1 MMTTWQRI
9 QELFW
14 KVMTGALVAA
24 VVSSPGWLWVTVTY
38 GFNTVTTIS
47 ENAKGVKEIK
57 DEFAKHE
64 IEWASWEEERQK
76 EYEQIQKQ
84 LGDLNMLYG
93 LATISTAGD
102 KVTASIN
109 VAGPAARLR
118 QGMEL
123 WVTNNTDPDRTKIKV
138 VVAGT
143 FTAGSHYLLR
153 LSREAGKAI
162 EASKNE
168 IQVQVD
174 PIEESG
180 EAESG

>member
-1 MMTTWQRI
+1 MLTPWQRI
-9 QELFW
+9 QDLFW
-14 KVMTGALVAA
+14 KAMAGALVAA

-38 GFNTVTTIS
+38 GYNTIKAIETNGKTA
-47 ENAKGVKEIK
+47 EKAKTDLKTHMDAMLLAE
-57 DEFAKHE
+57 A
-64 IEWASWEEERQK
+64 ERER

-93 LATISTAGD
+93 LATISAAGD

-174 PIEESG
+174 PIEQSEEATSG
-180 EAESG
+180 

>member
-1 MMTTWQRI
+1 MPTVWDRI
-9 QELFW
+9 RELFW
-14 KVMTGALVAA
+14 KVMAGALVAM
-24 VVSSPGWLWVTVTY
+24 VVSSPAWLWASVTY
-38 GFNTVTTIS
+38 GYNT
-47 ENAKGVKEIK
+47 IK
-57 DEFAKHE
+57 A
-64 IEWASWEEERQK
+64 IETNGKTAEKAETDLQDHLAATLVAEEGRERQ
-76 EYEQIQKQ
+76 YEQIQKQ

-93 LATISTAGD
+93 LATISAAGD

-174 PIEESG
+174 PIEQSEEATSG
-180 EAESG
+180 

>member
-1 MMTTWQRI
+1 MTTWQRI

-14 KVMTGALVAA
+14 KVMTTALVGL
-24 VVSSPGWLWVTVTY
+24 VVSSPAWLWASVTY
-38 GFNTVTTIS
+38 GYNTIKAIETNGKTA
-47 ENAKGVKEIK
+47 EKAKTDLQSHLDATVL
-57 DEFAKHE
+57 A
-64 IEWASWEEERQK
+64 EEGRERQ
-76 EYEQIQKQ
+76 YEQIQKQ

-118 QGMEL
+118 QGQEL
-123 WVTNNTDPDRTKIKV
+123 WVTNNTDPDRTKIKLTV
-138 VVAGT
+138 SGT

-153 LSREAGKAI
+153 LSREAGKSI

-174 PIEESG
+174 PIEED
-180 EAESG
+180 EEVESG

>member
-1 MMTTWQRI
+1 MPTMLDRI
-9 QELFW
+9 RELFW
-14 KVMTGALVAA
+14 KVMAGALVAA

-38 GFNTVTTIS
+38 GYNTIKAIETNGKTA
-47 ENAKGVKEIK
+47 EQAKKDLKEHL
-57 DEFAKHE
+57 DATLV
-64 IEWASWEEERQK
+64 AEEGRERQ
-76 EYEQIQKQ
+76 YQQIQKQ

-93 LATISTAGD
+93 LATISSAGD

-118 QGMEL
+118 QGMDL

-138 VVAGT
+138 VVSGT
-143 FTAGSHYLLR
+143 FSAGSHYLLR

-174 PIEESG
+174 PIEEDG
-180 EAESG
+180 EVESG